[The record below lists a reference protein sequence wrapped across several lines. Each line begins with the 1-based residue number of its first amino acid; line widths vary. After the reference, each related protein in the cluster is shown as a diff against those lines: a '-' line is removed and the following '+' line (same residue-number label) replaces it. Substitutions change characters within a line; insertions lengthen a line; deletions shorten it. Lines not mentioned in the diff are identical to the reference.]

1 MIKIKIMRIL
11 YDFFTYLISPF
22 LLLHIIV
29 RAFEDRNY
37 LYRVTER
44 FGIYSKGIEGE
55 VIWVHAVSFGEV
67 KAASPLVRELIKA
80 YPSKQ
85 ILFTCTTP
93 TGSKLINDLFGEEV
107 INVYLPY
114 DLKGS
119 VRRFFRWANPQ
130 IAIVVETEIWPN
142 IFQRCGHNNIP
153 LVLASACI
161 SDRSLQ
167 LYKILFDLFK
177 DTISQGIVVGAQ
189 TESDAKKFLELGAKQ
204 ERTFITGNIKFDFSS
219 PKPTLQEAK
228 HFKLEHF
235 KDRQV
240 WIGGSTHPGEEE
252 LILESHKQ
260 VLKRYPE
267 SLLLIA
273 PRKPERFKAV
283 HKLIID
289 SGLTASLWSEF
300 ERLDPEISVLLIDT
314 LGDLPFF
321 YSAADMA
328 FVGGSLFSVGG
339 HNLLEPAS
347 LGKPVITGPIL
358 HNVEEISSQLM
369 INGGLAI
376 INDSSE
382 LAETIITL
390 FDDSTKIDTMVSG
403 AMEVMQDNKG
413 AIENI
418 MQLIRPLIKA

>member
-11 YDFFTYLISPF
+11 YDFFTYLISP
-22 LLLHIIV
+22 LLLLNIIV
-29 RAFEDRNY
+29 RAFKDRNY
-37 LYRVTER
+37 IYRVSER
-44 FGIYSKGIEGE
+44 FGIYPKGIEGE

-119 VRRFFRWANPQ
+119 VSRFFRWANPQ

-167 LYKILFDLFK
+167 LYKILFALFK

-189 TESDAKKFLELGAKQ
+189 TEGDAKKFLELGAKQ

-219 PKPTLQEAK
+219 PKPTLQEAN

-235 KDRQV
+235 QDRQV

-267 SLLLIA
+267 SLLLLA

-289 SGLTASLWSEF
+289 SGLTSSLWSEF
-300 ERLDPEISVLLIDT
+300 ESLDPKINVLLIDT

-321 YSAADMA
+321 YSAADVA
-328 FVGGSLFSVGG
+328 FVGGSLFAVGG

-376 INDSSE
+376 INDSIE

-390 FDDSTKIDTMVSG
+390 FDDSSKIDTMVSG
-403 AMEVMQDNKG
+403 ALEVMQDNKG
-413 AIENI
+413 AIDNI
-418 MQLIRPLIKA
+418 MQLIKPLIKV